1 MNISKLAS
9 TWGITALLLCGC
21 SITPEALTPD
31 EVQQEAAADLNVM
44 FQDQEPVSGPISLY
58 EAIARAVKYNLDHRL
73 KMMEDALARKQLD
86 LVRYDQL
93 PELTASAGYY
103 SRNNYSGGTSIAL
116 ENNPAT
122 GIGKGEESL
131 QASTSSEKDV
141 TDASG
146 ILVWNVLDFGVSYV
160 RAQQQSKEV
169 LITEERRRKVVQN
182 IVQDVRYAYW
192 RAVSAQHLLDT
203 MDDLLDRTYAAL
215 KDSRQ
220 LESLRLQAP
229 IQSLS
234 YQKALLEIIQDM
246 WLYRRDLATAKTE
259 LAALMNLKPGTPY
272 TVVDPAGDLTLPA
285 IDRFGTMDTLEE
297 YALLNRPELMEER
310 YQVQISNMEV
320 RKAMLEMLPGLEFNV
335 GGLHNSNDL
344 LWKNSWAEAGVNIS
358 WNLFQVFSGP
368 ANKKVAET
376 QVELD
381 NARRLALSMAV
392 ITQVH
397 LAHQR
402 YQMAVSDFKVTRD
415 LVSVEKRI
423 QQHMEAEQK
432 AAVENELE
440 VIRSMASSMS
450 AQMQHDLGYAEV
462 QNSIGRILNSVGVDP
477 LPGVDIN
484 QDVSTLAAIIE
495 ARLNQKSL

>member
-9 TWGITALLLCGC
+9 TWGMTAVLLCGC
-21 SITPEALTPD
+21 AVTPEALTPD
-31 EVQQEAAADLNVM
+31 EVRQESLADLNNM
-44 FQDQEPVSGPISLY
+44 FMDQEPVTGPVSLY

-116 ENNPAT
+116 T
-122 GIGKGEESL
+122 GADKGQQSL
-131 QASTSSEKDV
+131 IASTSSEKDV
-141 TDASG
+141 TDVNG
-146 ILVWNVLDFGVSYV
+146 ILVWNALDFGVSYV
-160 RAQQQSKEV
+160 RAQQQSNEV

-192 RAVSAQHLLDT
+192 RAVSAQHLLDN
-203 MDDLLDRTYAAL
+203 MDELLKRTYSAL
-215 KDSRQ
+215 ERSRQ
-220 LESLRLQAP
+220 LESLRAQAP

-246 WLYRRDLATAKTE
+246 WLYRKDLATAKTE

-272 TVVDPAGDLTLPA
+272 TVVDPALDGPPPA
-285 IDRFGTMDTLEE
+285 ADQFGTLDKLEE
-297 YALLNRPELMEER
+297 QALLNRPELMEEH
-310 YQVQISNMEV
+310 YQARISTLEV
-320 RKAMLEMLPGLEFNV
+320 KKAMLEMLPGLEFNL
-335 GGLHNSNDL
+335 GSRYNSNNL
-344 LWKNSWAEAGVNIS
+344 LWENSWSEAGVNIS
-358 WNLFQVFSGP
+358 WNLFNILKGP
-368 ANKKVAET
+368 ASKRVAES
-376 QVELD
+376 QVKLD
-381 NARRLALSMAV
+381 DARRLALSMAV

-402 YQMAVSDFKVTRD
+402 YQIALSNFAVTDD
-415 LVSVEKRI
+415 LVAVERRI
-423 QQHMEAEQK
+423 QALMEAEQK

-440 VIRSMASSMS
+440 VIRSMASTLV
-450 AQMQHDLGYAEV
+450 AEMQHDLGYAEV

-477 LPGVDIN
+477 LPGVSLD
-484 QDVSTLAAIIE
+484 QDVSSLTAIIKQQLE
-495 ARLNQKSL
+495 QQSL

>member
-1 MNISKLAS
+1 MNISKQAS

-21 SITPEALTPD
+21 AVTPEALTPD
-31 EVQQEAAADLNVM
+31 EIQQETVADLTSM
-44 FQDQEPVSGPISLY
+44 FKDQEPVTGPVSLY

-86 LVRYDQL
+86 LLRYDQF

-103 SRNNYSGGTSIAL
+103 NRNNFSGGTSIAL
-116 ENNPAT
+116 SGPD
-122 GIGKGEESL
+122 KGEESL
-131 QASTSSEKDV
+131 QPSTSSEKRV
-141 TDASG
+141 TDTSG
-146 ILVWNVLDFGVSYV
+146 VLVWNVLDFGVSYV
-160 RAQQQSKEV
+160 RAQQQSNEV

-192 RAVSAQHLLDT
+192 RAVSAQHLLDN
-203 MDDLLDRTYAAL
+203 MDDLLNRTYSAL

-220 LESLRLQAP
+220 LESLRVQAP

-246 WLYRRDLATAKTE
+246 WFYRRDLATAKTE

-272 TVVDPAGDLTLPA
+272 TVVDPEGNMAPPSP
-285 IDRFGTMDTLEE
+285 DRFGTLDTLEE
-297 YALLNRPELMEER
+297 RALLNRPELVEEH
-310 YQVQISNMEV
+310 YQARIGALEV
-320 RKAMLEMLPGLEFNV
+320 KKAMLEMLPGLEFSL
-335 GGLHNSNDL
+335 GALHNSNFL
-344 LWKNSWAEAGVNIS
+344 LWENSWAEAGANIS
-358 WNLFQVFSGP
+358 WNLFQIFSGP
-368 ANKKVAET
+368 ANKRVAES
-376 QVELD
+376 QVMLD
-381 NARRLALSMAV
+381 DARRLALGMAV

-402 YQMAVSDFKVTRD
+402 YQIALSDFEVTED
-415 LVSVEKRI
+415 LVAVEKRI
-423 QQHMEAEQK
+423 QKHMEAEQK

-440 VIRSMASSMS
+440 VIRSMASSMV

-477 LPGVDIN
+477 LPGVDID
-484 QDVSTLAAIIE
+484 QDVGTLAAIIKE
-495 ARLNQKSL
+495 QLDQKSL

>member
-1 MNISKLAS
+1 MNISKLAA
-9 TWGITALLLCGC
+9 TCGLATLLLSGC
-21 SITPEALTPD
+21 SITPEVLTPE
-31 EVQQEAAADLNVM
+31 EVEQGAAADLNTM
-44 FQDQEPVSGPISLY
+44 FMDQEPVSGPITLY

-73 KMMEDALARKQLD
+73 KMMEEALAQKQLD

-103 SRNNYSGGTSIAL
+103 SRDNFSGGTSIAL
-116 ENNPAT
+116 T
-122 GIGKGEESL
+122 GPNEGDVSL
-131 QASTSSEKDV
+131 IASTSSEKQV
-141 TDASG
+141 TDVNG

-192 RAVSAQHLLDT
+192 RAVSAQHLLDN

-215 KDSRQ
+215 QDSRQ
-220 LESLRLQAP
+220 LESLRVQAP

-246 WLYRRDLATAKTE
+246 WFYRRDLATAKTE
-259 LAALMNLKPGTPY
+259 LAALMNLKPGTDY
-272 TVVDPAGDLTLPA
+272 TVIDPADDVTLPA
-285 IDRFGTMDTLEE
+285 PDRFGTLESLE
-297 YALLNRPELMEER
+297 QYALLNRPELMEER
-310 YQVQISNMEV
+310 YQLQISNMEV
-320 RKAMLEMLPGLEFNV
+320 RKAMLEMLPGLEFNL
-335 GGLHNSNDL
+335 GSRYNSNFL
-344 LWKNSWAEAGVNIS
+344 LWENSWAEAGANIS
-358 WNLFQVFSGP
+358 WNLFQIFSGP
-368 ANKKVAET
+368 ANKRVAET

-381 NARRLALSMAV
+381 DARRLALSMAV

-402 YQMAVSDFKVTRD
+402 YQMALSDFEVTQD
-415 LVSVEKRI
+415 LVEVEKRI
-423 QQHMEAEQK
+423 QQHVEAEQK
-432 AAVENELE
+432 AAVENELA
-440 VIRSMASSMS
+440 VIQSMASSMV

-484 QDVSTLAAIIE
+484 QDVSTLAAILE

>member
-160 RAQQQSKEV
+160 RAQ
-169 LITEERRRKVVQN
+169 
-182 IVQDVRYAYW
+182 
-192 RAVSAQHLLDT
+192 
-203 MDDLLDRTYAAL
+203 
-215 KDSRQ
+215 
-220 LESLRLQAP
+220 
-229 IQSLS
+229 
-234 YQKALLEIIQDM
+234 
-246 WLYRRDLATAKTE
+246 
-259 LAALMNLKPGTPY
+259 
-272 TVVDPAGDLTLPA
+272 
-285 IDRFGTMDTLEE
+285 
-297 YALLNRPELMEER
+297 
-310 YQVQISNMEV
+310 
-320 RKAMLEMLPGLEFNV
+320 
-335 GGLHNSNDL
+335 
-344 LWKNSWAEAGVNIS
+344 
-358 WNLFQVFSGP
+358 
-368 ANKKVAET
+368 
-376 QVELD
+376 
-381 NARRLALSMAV
+381 
-392 ITQVH
+392 
-397 LAHQR
+397 
-402 YQMAVSDFKVTRD
+402 
-415 LVSVEKRI
+415 
-423 QQHMEAEQK
+423 
-432 AAVENELE
+432 
-440 VIRSMASSMS
+440 
-450 AQMQHDLGYAEV
+450 
-462 QNSIGRILNSVGVDP
+462 
-477 LPGVDIN
+477 
-484 QDVSTLAAIIE
+484 
-495 ARLNQKSL
+495 

>member
-1 MNISKLAS
+1 MKMNISKLAS
-9 TWGITALLLCGC
+9 TWGMTTLLLCGC
-21 SITPEALTPD
+21 AVTPEALTPD
-31 EVQQEAAADLNVM
+31 EVRQESAADLDTM
-44 FQDQEPVSGPISLY
+44 FIDQEPVSGPISLY

-73 KMMEDALARKQLD
+73 KMMEDTLARKQLD
-86 LVRYDQL
+86 LIRYDQL
-93 PELTASAGYY
+93 PELTTSAGYY
-103 SRNNYSGGTSIAL
+103 SRDNFSGGTSIAL
-116 ENNPAT
+116 T
-122 GIGKGEESL
+122 GPDKGSQSL
-131 QASTSSEKDV
+131 IASTSSEKQVRDV
-141 TDASG
+141 NG
-146 ILVWNVLDFGVSYV
+146 ILVWNLLDFGVSYV

-192 RAVSAQHLLDT
+192 RAVSAQHLLDK

-220 LESLRLQAP
+220 LEKLRLQAP

-246 WLYRRDLATAKTE
+246 WLYRRELETARTE

-272 TVVDPAGDLTLPA
+272 TVVDPEGDLALPA
-285 IDRFGTMDTLEE
+285 TDRFGTLDTLEE
-297 YALLNRPELMEER
+297 RALLNRPELMEER
-310 YQVQISNMEV
+310 YQLQISSMEV
-320 RKAMLEMLPGLEFNV
+320 KKAMLEMLPGLEFNL
-335 GGLHNSNDL
+335 GGRYNSNKL
-344 LWKNSWAEAGVNIS
+344 LWENSWTEAGVNIS
-358 WNLFQVFSGP
+358 WNLFQIFSGP
-368 ANKKVAET
+368 ANKRVAET

-397 LAHQR
+397 LAYQR
-402 YQMAVSDFKVTRD
+402 YHIALSDFEVTRD

-423 QQHMEAEQK
+423 QQHMEAEQR

-495 ARLNQKSL
+495 KQLSQKSL

>member
-1 MNISKLAS
+1 MNISKLAA
-9 TWGITALLLCGC
+9 TCGLATLLLSGC
-21 SITPEALTPD
+21 SITPEVLTPE
-31 EVQQEAAADLNVM
+31 EVEQGAAADLNTM
-44 FQDQEPVSGPISLY
+44 FMDQEPVSGPITLY

-73 KMMEDALARKQLD
+73 KMMEEALAQKQLD

-103 SRNNYSGGTSIAL
+103 SRDNFSGGTSIAL
-116 ENNPAT
+116 T
-122 GIGKGEESL
+122 GPNKGDVSL
-131 QASTSSEKDV
+131 IASTSSEKQV
-141 TDASG
+141 TDVNG

-192 RAVSAQHLLDT
+192 RAVSAQHLLDN

-215 KDSRQ
+215 QDSRQ
-220 LESLRLQAP
+220 LESLRVQAP

-246 WLYRRDLATAKTE
+246 WFYRRDLATAKTE
-259 LAALMNLKPGTPY
+259 LAALMNLKPGTDY
-272 TVVDPAGDLTLPA
+272 TVIDPADDVTLPST
-285 IDRFGTMDTLEE
+285 DRFGTLESLE
-297 YALLNRPELMEER
+297 QYALLNRPELMEER
-310 YQVQISNMEV
+310 YQLQISNMEV
-320 RKAMLEMLPGLEFNV
+320 RKAMLEMLPGLEFNL
-335 GGLHNSNDL
+335 GSRYNSNFL
-344 LWKNSWAEAGVNIS
+344 LWENSWAEAGANIS
-358 WNLFQVFSGP
+358 WNLFQIFSGP
-368 ANKKVAET
+368 ANKRVAET

-381 NARRLALSMAV
+381 DARRLALSMAV

-402 YQMAVSDFKVTRD
+402 YQMALSDFEVTQD
-415 LVSVEKRI
+415 LVEVEKRI
-423 QQHMEAEQK
+423 QQHVEAEQK
-432 AAVENELE
+432 AAVENELA
-440 VIRSMASSMS
+440 VIQSMASSMV

-484 QDVSTLAAIIE
+484 QDVSTLANIIE